1 MWKSCFRSSRLKTNV
16 FEKLLNSFSC
26 ISFMKLFGLSVFYIN
41 FCYFSNNPVFQNFN
55 WSNMFFDQ
63 LKIPCFS
70 RIGLVGSIGTWLVLE
85 WSNFKRNEK
94 KEKKKKKKK
103 LFHLMCSSLFEIF
116 FFPFRPFLSRPIQ
129 SKFFLSFSSSNL
141 QGFLSLSIG
150 KT

>member
-1 MWKSCFRSSRLKTNV
+1 MKILFWSSRLKTNF

-85 WSNFKRNEK
+85 WLNFKRNEK
-94 KEKKKKKKK
+94 KKKEKKKEEA
-103 LFHLMCSSLFEIF
+103 FSPHVF
-116 FFPFRPFLSRPIQ
+116 FTFWNI
-129 SKFFLSFSSSNL
+129 FLSFSS
-141 QGFLSLSIG
+141 FSLSTDPIQVFFFCHFPPQISKG
-150 KT
+150 FCL

>member
-26 ISFMKLFGLSVFYIN
+26 ISFMKLFGSSVFCIN
-41 FCYFSNNPVFQNFN
+41 FCYFS
-55 WSNMFFDQ
+55 
-63 LKIPCFS
+63 KILFS
-70 RIGLVGSIGTWLVLE
+70 RILINQTCFLINWKSLVFQGLVSLVRLVLD
-85 WSNFKRNEK
+85 WYSNDRISKGMKKR
-94 KEKKKKKKK
+94 KEKKKKK
-103 LFHLMCSSLFEIF
+103 LFRLMCSSLFEIF
-116 FFPFRPFLSRPIQ
+116 FFPVRPFLSQPIQ